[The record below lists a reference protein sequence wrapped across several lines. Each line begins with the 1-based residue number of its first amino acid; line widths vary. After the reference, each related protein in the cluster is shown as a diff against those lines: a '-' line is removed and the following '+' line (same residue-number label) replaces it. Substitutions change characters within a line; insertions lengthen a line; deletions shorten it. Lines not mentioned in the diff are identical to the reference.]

1 MDLSKFASNQKILS
15 GVILHK
21 VTLDVTW
28 TQSIYIYIYI
38 YIYYAKCTQRIDG
51 VEW

>member
-21 VTLDVTW
+21 VTLGVTW
-28 TQSIYIYIYI
+28 TQSIYIYI

>member
-15 GVILHK
+15 CVILHK
-21 VTLDVTW
+21 VTLGVTW
-28 TQSIYIYIYI
+28 TQSIYIYI